1 MSVGTVRPRLL
12 AEHGPGARLMGFGA
26 AQPEG
31 SVCGAELGA
40 PFGKGADWIRTRTGI
55 GSLRRLGAGEEL
67 AGLAQRAADVAM
79 AAAQVPGTDIDLVIV
94 ATCSSEPSALQGA
107 LSARGVAPRAGWM
120 QLNSACSGF
129 SYAVSTADNLIRSG
143 HAQHVLVIAAEHMS
157 SLVDPADLGTSI
169 IFGDGAGAAVLGPAS
184 GGRTCI
190 GPIVAGSD
198 GAQAH
203 LIQCDTDAP
212 GFMRMAGQHVFRWAV
227 EHMPPVAREACAR
240 AGVDIADIEV
250 FVPHQANL
258 RIIDAVTRAVG
269 LTHAVVADDVTTSG
283 NTSAASIPIALTRL
297 IQRRLVRPGQLALLL
312 GFGAGLAWAAQVV
325 EIP

>member
-12 AEHGPGARLMGFGA
+12 ADRRPGARLMGFGA
-26 AQPEG
+26 AQPEH
-31 SVCGAELGA
+31 SVGGAELGA
-40 PFGKGADWIRTRTGI
+40 PFGKGADWIKTRTGI
-55 GSLRRLGAGEEL
+55 GSLRRLGAGQPL
-67 AGLAQRAADVAM
+67 ADLAQRAAEDAL
-79 AAAQVPGTDIDLVIV
+79 AAAGVPSADIDLVVV
-94 ATCSSEPSALQGA
+94 ATCSSDPGVVQAA
-107 LSARGVAPRAGWM
+107 LSARGVAPTAGWM

-143 HAQHVLVIAAEHMS
+143 QANHVLVVAAEQMS

-169 IFGDGAGAAVLGPAS
+169 IFGDGAGAAVLGP
-184 GGRTCI
+184 GQNGRTCI
-190 GPIVAGSD
+190 GPMVAGSD
-198 GAQAH
+198 GGQAH
-203 LIQCDTDAP
+203 LIQCDTEGP

-240 AGVDIADIEV
+240 AGVAVADIEV

-297 IQRRLVRPGQLALLL
+297 IQRGRVRTGQLALLL
-312 GFGAGLAWAAQVV
+312 GFGAGLAYAAQVV